1 MRQDEP
7 RQPPAGVDAARETF
21 AAFPAELQRA
31 MRQAAKV
38 ERWTPEQWRDE
49 VRIVEEIRV
58 QAGYAVA
65 ANRAVEKIYLAVVAK
80 APVRPSV
87 RPSKARNGIECYP

>member
-49 VRIVEEIRV
+49 VGIVEGIRV
-58 QAGYAVA
+58 ESGYADDV
-65 ANRAVEKIYLAVVAK
+65 NRVVEKIYRANRASP
-80 APVRPSV
+80 AFG
-87 RPSKARNGIECYP
+87 ARLD